1 MTPFYTVR
9 SGLSLAML
17 SLLGLNGCASYY
29 THYAMF
35 PAENSAGEPRQVRVS
50 WQSAEYPQW
59 WLVSNKAT
67 AILLETQCSDRSW
80 RITDSS
86 YDDAGDCAG
95 DVRVCGEPGRDL
107 VAATGRPATAQD
119 VCLAVQAPQGL
130 ARVADIGAE
139 FSLLV
144 SCQPESATATRG
156 EDTVNVDYLRPSS
169 VPYSVYVRKVPRGT
183 LSARLPS
190 FSERVCLED

>member
-9 SGLSLAML
+9 SGLVLAML

-50 WQSAEYPQW
+50 WQSVEYPPW
-59 WLVSNKAT
+59 RLASNKAT
-67 AILLETQCSDRSW
+67 PIRLETQCSDRNW

-86 YDDAGDCAG
+86 HDDAGNCAG
-95 DVRVCGEPGRDL
+95 GVRACGEPGRDL
-107 VAATGRPATAQD
+107 VTASGRPATAKD

-130 ARVADIGAE
+130 ARVADIGPE

-144 SCQPESATATRG
+144 SCQPASATVARA
-156 EDTVNVDYLRPSS
+156 EDVVNVDYLRPSP
-169 VPYSVYVRKVPRGT
+169 VPYTVYARKVPRGT

-190 FSERVCLED
+190 FNESLCRED